1 VNDIRRE
8 REAMKRTKILIPI
21 PMGILQFL
29 VLILNK
35 IELQPL
41 DVINFSLVK

>member
-1 VNDIRRE
+1 VNDIRRDC
-8 REAMKRTKILIPI
+8 EAIETTKILIPI